1 MNPVIKSIFLFLTL
15 ILVQVLVL
23 KSIDIG
29 VANWWVTPFFYIIF
43 IIELPVRFNSSLALL
58 LAAIMGFLVDIFYNM
73 PGFHMSAA
81 VLTAFV
87 RNYILSLT
95 APREGFEPTA
105 RPNIRTIGLNKYM
118 IYSGMLFLIYHLWF
132 FIIEVFSFS
141 NLFLRI
147 TQAIASGLVALGL
160 AILFHFMF
168 NKTKKY

>member
-29 VANWWVTPFFYIIF
+29 VANWWITPFFYIIF

-141 NLFLRI
+141 NLFLRF